1 MTVSW
6 AISEGSELPL
16 TLWAGVG
23 NVVVVD
29 AAEPVML
36 VIRSLEL
43 GENWEG
49 LCGVCGWQ
57 DMMTREAL
65 MR

>member
-1 MTVSW
+1 MMLSC

-29 AAEPVML
+29 ATELVML
-36 VIRSLEL
+36 VIRSLVL

-49 LCGVCGWQ
+49 LCGV
-57 DMMTREAL
+57 
-65 MR
+65 

>member
-23 NVVVVD
+23 SVVVVD
-29 AAEPVML
+29 AIELVAL
-36 VIRSLEL
+36 VIRSLVL

-49 LCGVCGWQ
+49 LCGVWGSK
-57 DMMTREAL
+57 DMVD
-65 MR
+65 

>member
-1 MTVSW
+1 MTMSW

-23 NVVVVD
+23 SVVVVD
-29 AAEPVML
+29 VMEPVML
-36 VIRSLEL
+36 IIGSLVL

-49 LCGVCGWQ
+49 LCGV
-57 DMMTREAL
+57 
-65 MR
+65 